1 MNKVQGALDKA
12 QSFVDLAKRW
22 QGKIYA
28 GIAQLKGMLD
38 QVNNMAR
45 YVVSAPMQLA
55 QMAKAIN
62 NVAFTTWQ
70 QWKDIG
76 KLAQRAWGSGDF
88 WKHGWGWEAT
98 DAELLPQKPTHE
110 DAGART
116 KLRVVQSIL
125 NAIAEQRRT
134 LNNAALEAQRPFG
147 IHIVSSG
154 ESLESIAIRYFGS
167 LDGVS
172 QLLSLNPNLKAL
184 PLRPGMQIKV
194 PKSAEAMWQSRRD
207 FPVTDKGY
215 NAPSG
220 DEDGRAGDA
229 WFGEDLLGPDLKL
242 AGEEGG
248 ICDLAT
254 IKGTDLVMQ
263 DCLIRLMTHKGT
275 NVLYPQVGL
284 SVSPGD
290 LNDTTAVS
298 MAVAEVWQNLVCD
311 DRIAG
316 VRSLDVVDNGN
327 GITIEATVALVD
339 RKEIG
344 LQWRGT

>member
-1 MNKVQGALDKA
+1 
-12 QSFVDLAKRW
+12 
-22 QGKIYA
+22 
-28 GIAQLKGMLD
+28 
-38 QVNNMAR
+38 
-45 YVVSAPMQLA
+45 MQLA

-70 QWKDIG
+70 QWKDIAR
-76 KLAQRAWGSGDF
+76 LAQRAWGSADF

-98 DAELLPQKPTHE
+98 DAELLPQKATHE

-134 LNNAALEAQRPFG
+134 VNNVALEAQRPFG
-147 IHIVSSG
+147 MHIVSSG

-172 QLLSLNPNLKAL
+172 QLVTLNPNLKAL

-207 FPVTDKGY
+207 FPVTEQGY
-215 NAPSG
+215 NAPSD
-220 DEDGRAGDA
+220 DEGGRAGDA
-229 WFGEDLLGPDLKL
+229 WFGEDLLGPNLKL
-242 AGEEGG
+242 EGEEDG

-263 DCLIRLMTHKGT
+263 DCLIRLMTHKGA
-275 NVLYPQVGL
+275 NVLYPQIGL

-316 VRSLDVVDNGN
+316 VRSLDVVDDGN
-327 GITIEATVALVD
+327 GIIIEATVALVD